1 MVPISKQAF
10 KKAMIDL
17 SPVYERDINT
27 QIEERTKILDQ
38 TTSEK
43 TFPEQKKIA
52 LKLIKTYQGY
62 QHFKDISDEVMDQIM
77 AISEGIPLTA
87 FWFTFQAMLGRFV
100 KIKDQKL
107 VPSDKFRT
115 SKALNDWTNLDL
127 PWPLWKQNQVL
138 IQNSLIDS
146 KFGPASTK

>member
-1 MVPISKQAF
+1 M
-10 KKAMIDL
+10 
-17 SPVYERDINT
+17 
-27 QIEERTKILDQ
+27 
-38 TTSEK
+38 
-43 TFPEQKKIA
+43 
-52 LKLIKTYQGY
+52 
-62 QHFKDISDEVMDQIM
+62 
-77 AISEGIPLTA
+77 TA

-146 KFGPASTK
+146 KFGPASSK